1 MKFKINQNSNLFFI
15 GIGDIGGNF
24 MGIIFWFF
32 VANNLEPENF
42 GKLAFFIGVASIV
55 SIISLLG
62 SGNSLSVLIA
72 KKIPIISTFTLFSL
86 IISIILS
93 FILFLIFSNI
103 ELSILTFSLVIG
115 SLGQAILTGKGKFQ
129 KFSIYNLGQKLLLF
143 LLGFGTYFFFN
154 QEYFLLS
161 LGISYFIFL
170 PVIIEGIR
178 ETKTNMTLFY
188 EEKKFIFTNY
198 FNSLLQSVRKDVDKF
213 IIPLFLSIS
222 ALGEFNLSIQIY
234 SGLMMVP
241 LVINR
246 LIIFEESSGKNTLK
260 LLKHTML
267 IQFFICTI
275 AFFTLPFMIA
285 NFFPKYI
292 ETLEMIPIISLSI
305 IPATFNILVLTKMI
319 ANKDNSLIMIITL
332 IQISVFIS
340 ITIILGSTF
349 GATGLGYAHLI
360 SYTIPSLIIILL
372 KKSYFYK

>member
-72 KKIPIISTFTLFSL
+72 KKIPIISTFTLFRL

-178 ETKTNMTLFY
+178 ETKTNMTLIY

>member
-15 GIGDIGGNF
+15 GIGDIGGNL

-340 ITIILGSTF
+340 LTIILGSSI
-349 GATGLGYAHLI
+349 GPTGLGYAHLI